1 MPRAVPTPPDNSGN
15 ELVMDPIAIKK
26 AALVIRAVNHP
37 VRQKLLWTIHQEKQ
51 MRVTELHKS
60 LRLVQPLVS
69 QHMAALREAGFLM
82 EERQGRNILYSVNYN
97 RLKEVQQLAARL
109 IKIGCMAVPLLP

>member
-15 ELVMDPIAIKK
+15 ELIMDPIAIKK

-37 VRQKLLWTIHQEKQ
+37 IRQKLLWTIHQEKQ
-51 MRVTELHKS
+51 MRVTELHKN

-69 QHMAALREAGFLM
+69 QHMAALREAGFLT

-109 IKIGCMAVPLLP
+109 IKAGCAMVPLMA